1 MDIQIFVV
9 NSGEPTIIANV
20 KNTTTINQLKEIII
34 ERYDIPLQLSFYL
47 LFEGKPLR
55 KINNNLR
62 YYNIKNESN
71 IFLNFSDNGNRWS
84 KV

>member
-34 ERYDIPLQLSFYL
+34 ERYDIPLQLIFYL
-47 LFEGKPLR
+47 LFKGKTLR